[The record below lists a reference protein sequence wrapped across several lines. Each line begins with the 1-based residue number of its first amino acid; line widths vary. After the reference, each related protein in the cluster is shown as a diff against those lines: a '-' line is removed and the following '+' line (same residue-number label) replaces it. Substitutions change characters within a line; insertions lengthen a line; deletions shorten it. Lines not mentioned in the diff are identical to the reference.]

1 VPGGKGG
8 QPPGL
13 APSRVAAG
21 AGPAVQHSLPPAR
34 PAEAESDL
42 AGLDVLRSAIAVL
55 PSGAQVIHLK
65 LAALDFIDVC
75 ATRELV
81 ALAGRPSRPWV
92 IFHHPPRVLA
102 RLTLDLGQAAPDA
115 MWLPG
120 SAGLVQALGANRAA
134 PAHHLGAGYVEL

>member
-1 VPGGKGG
+1 MSCPHTA
-8 QPPGL
+8 PPIKHSPLTVTVLTGCAGL
-13 APSRVAAG
+13 RLTG
-21 AGPAVQHSLPPAR
+21 
-34 PAEAESDL
+34 EADL

-92 IFHHPPRVLA
+92 ILHHPPRVLA
-102 RLTLDLGQAAPDA
+102 RLINLAWPVAKDRILIR
-115 MWLPG
+115 
-120 SAGLVQALGANRAA
+120 AGWAR
-134 PAHHLGAGYVEL
+134 